1 MFSRFKLGKNIAL
14 IVSIVL
20 IIASFVFLVVRLET
34 VCESLGSIK
43 TELTQVK
50 KEFSDYKTLVQK
62 VNDIDSKFTQ
72 ELTDAKN
79 ENNHLYNNVITGIGR
94 LQFNIN
100 KTTTIS
106 PTNAE
111 CARLDDSAQRN
122 YFILRERIEQSRLQ
136 IEGLQ
141 TYIKEVCLND

>member
-1 MFSRFKLGKNIAL
+1 MSNRLKFI
-14 IVSIVL
+14 SIVAVIAVFVLLLTIL
-20 IIASFVFLVVRLET
+20 IDIRNTYVE
-34 VCESLGSIK
+34 LGSIK

-50 KEFSDYKTLVQK
+50 KEFQGYKSLVQK
-62 VNDIDSKFTQ
+62 VNDIDTKFTQ

-79 ENNHLYNNVITGIGR
+79 ENNRLYNNVITGIGR

-100 KTTTIS
+100 KTTTVS

-111 CARLDDSAQRN
+111 CARLDDSSQRN

-141 TYIKEVCLND
+141 SYIKEVCLNE